1 MEKKRYAFL
10 DIDGVISG
18 WYGNLLNPEKVQLL
32 NQLEGTEIVISSSWG
47 EDDGRTEQRLRENG
61 LTLPIVG
68 YTTHYSRQYDWICR
82 GNEIEEWIIKNLK
95 GGLGTKFG
103 EKYRNLNYEYVI
115 IDDDEDFLYGQ
126 RDHLV
131 ITNAEVGLT
140 QEDIDKAKKI
150 LKIDESNIS

>member
-1 MEKKRYAFL
+1 MDKKKYAFL

-18 WYGNLLNPEKVQLL
+18 FYGKLLDPEKVQLL
-32 NQLEGTEIVISSSWG
+32 NQLVGAEVVVTSSWG
-47 EDDGRTEQRLRENG
+47 EDGGLTSQRLKEAG
-61 LTLPIVG
+61 LELPIIG

-150 LKIDESNIS
+150 LNI

>member
-1 MEKKRYAFL
+1 MDTKRIIFL

-32 NQLEGTEIVISSSWG
+32 NQLEGAEIVISSTWG
-47 EDDGRTEQRLRENG
+47 YDDGRTETRLRENG

-68 YTTHYSRQYDWICR
+68 YTVHYSRKYDWACR
-82 GNEIEEWIIKNLK
+82 GNEIEDWIITNLK

-103 EKYRNLNYEYVI
+103 EKYRKLDYEYVI

-126 RDHLV
+126 RDHLL
-131 ITNAEVGLT
+131 IIDAEVGLV
-140 QEDIDKAKKI
+140 QEDIDKAKEI
-150 LKIDESNIS
+150 LNYDK